1 MLSIIQDWPLSLG
14 KLSRHLQPYTQEETG
29 GERQGRSDPKP
40 PRAGPFTNFSRE
52 QQEVSGQALA
62 DLGADTDTHG
72 SPGYR
77 QTETHTHTHTH
88 VMPLPVPGCAGLG
101 HDHEGL
107 VPWQGHTRMPSHPS
121 PRQGSRMVS
130 FPPKRQK
137 IPMKSIEMLLPFRMQ
152 RNSNAPPGMDG
163 CWQMT
168 WGWSVSHHGWRKQR
182 GKQSVLYGAGPG
194 APGLGDPSSVLVGSR
209 EEILKFEF
217 KCCFFCD
224 RGEVRAREGRA
235 PLPGSPQP
243 SRKKPCLA
251 QGRRMVQR
259 TTGEIE
265 EGVRLGPCQPLA
277 QERGWTQPGEAVSLG
292 THSWMEHPAF
302 HGGWIVQGHPLQD
315 CPSSMG

>member
-1 MLSIIQDWPLSLG
+1 MKDWSLG
-14 KLSRHLQPYTQEETG
+14 RVTPAHAIT
-29 GERQGRSDPKP
+29 
-40 PRAGPFTNFSRE
+40 PFTKARQQDGVFSPKKAKNPHEINRDAPAFQDAE
-52 QQEVSGQALA
+52 EFQCSTWNGWLLA
-62 DLGADTDTHG
+62 NDLGLVRE
-72 SPGYR
+72 SPWL
-77 QTETHTHTHTH
+77 EK
-88 VMPLPVPGCAGLG
+88 A
-101 HDHEGL
+101 E
-107 VPWQGHTRMPSHPS
+107 
-121 PRQGSRMVS
+121 
-130 FPPKRQK
+130 
-137 IPMKSIEMLLPFRMQ
+137 
-152 RNSNAPPGMDG
+152 
-163 CWQMT
+163 
-168 WGWSVSHHGWRKQR
+168 
-182 GKQSVLYGAGPG
+182 GKQSVLYGAGPR

-224 RGEVRAREGRA
+224 RGEVRAREGRP

-243 SRKKPCLA
+243 SHKKPCLA

-277 QERGWTQPGEAVSLG
+277 QERGWTKAGEAVSLG